1 MASRGKMMGRSFDD
15 VTKRNPRRVGDSPG
29 PIPSSNSAVVSSA
42 TDGSHQAESEKSQL
56 VAAHDASDTRGA
68 STVQPAQPGR
78 NPHVASA
85 IERTPIPLSLVDPP
99 LKDMNELSRFYIFH
113 CMITS
118 HYCCHIHSRKAC

>member
-68 STVQPAQPGR
+68 ST
-78 NPHVASA
+78 A